1 MEGFLQWKSFCN
13 GRILHCKH
21 SKIENYTT
29 RWDSYFTLKMDRKR
43 KAVFL
48 RLFENSRK
56 RRKAADEE
64 MDRNSFP
71 FLFFDVFDM
80 MNSTEMLLPPSVEE
94 KDHSLFF
101 SHRNPDGSMH
111 WLPIQGF
118 QYTFL
123 YKKFYKK
130 LGERR

>member
-21 SKIENYTT
+21 SKIENYTIRLT
-29 RWDSYFTLKMDRKR
+29 YFTLKMDRKR

-64 MDRNSFP
+64 IDRMIES
-71 FLFFDVFDM
+71 LEDSADD
-80 MNSTEMLLPPSVEE
+80 EYQEEDEE
-94 KDHSLFF
+94 KACDIF
-101 SHRNPDGSMH
+101 
-111 WLPIQGF
+111 
-118 QYTFL
+118 
-123 YKKFYKK
+123 
-130 LGERR
+130 